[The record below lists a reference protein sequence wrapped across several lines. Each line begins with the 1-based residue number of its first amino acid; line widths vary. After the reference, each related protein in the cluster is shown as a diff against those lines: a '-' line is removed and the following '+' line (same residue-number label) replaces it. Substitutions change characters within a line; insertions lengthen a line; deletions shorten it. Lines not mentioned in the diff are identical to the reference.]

1 MFQLRFTVRG
11 QIASLLAKIISTQLI
26 LLNKLRRFNVLATT
40 EVGQMT
46 FNEVTF
52 YFEMI
57 WLNADVYFYVR
68 YKYPGI
74 FIDSCYRY
82 AYSIET
88 CTLIINS

>member
-1 MFQLRFTVRG
+1 MFQLRFTARG

-57 WLNADVYFYVR
+57 
-68 YKYPGI
+68 
-74 FIDSCYRY
+74 
-82 AYSIET
+82 
-88 CTLIINS
+88 